1 MREIK
6 THQTIDEQ
14 NPRIEEHIIS
24 SSIHKHTDLLAYVFV
39 PLAVI

>member
-6 THQTIDEQ
+6 AHQIIDKR
-14 NPRIEEHIIS
+14 NPRIEEYIIS
-24 SSIHKHTDLLAYVFV
+24 SSIHKQTDLLAYVSV